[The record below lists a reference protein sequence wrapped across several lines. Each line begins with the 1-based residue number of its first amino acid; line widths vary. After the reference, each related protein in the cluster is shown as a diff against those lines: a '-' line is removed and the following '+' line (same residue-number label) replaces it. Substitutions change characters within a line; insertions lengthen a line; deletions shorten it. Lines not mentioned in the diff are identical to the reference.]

1 MNPEYQTLPPYSSV
15 EEHLNDCLSWL
26 DECLDFCAGRDDGDR
41 RSAPSPIY
49 SGQRLLARQEAVA
62 DGQLPITTLI
72 HRLSMTD
79 FESFLLLLALAPELD
94 IKYEYIY
101 STLQGNPAC
110 LHPTLGLAKNLY
122 SIFAPVTL
130 SQLEAITDSGSPINR
145 FCFEQ
150 TAACGDGD
158 TLLHRNLVL
167 KRTAVR
173 YLLGFSGPSDGE
185 YPNSE
190 LLPRHPVSD
199 FICYPAQFSAIRRA
213 LESVAELDSSSKPGP
228 LPKSSQLTESG
239 SPANSA
245 SLPASPCLLI
255 HLSGED
261 GIGRKCLLSQ
271 ALCGTRFQIRSVD
284 MRSLYHMEPDKLQQC
299 LETLA
304 LEAVLWNRFLHLDC
318 ISPGSE
324 DDAFRLR
331 QATAYLS
338 KSSAIL
344 FLSGQGD
351 KLPLLLS
358 SPVLHIPFSIPDA
371 GIRGDLWKHLGSA
384 YPFDSQTDLEAFGHQ
399 YRLTPGQIAR
409 ILAEASSNTGNGSSV
424 SIPPTALTA
433 AISHSQTLSFHSLAT
448 RIGWTYTWDD
458 LQLAPAACQLL
469 HSACSRLKSKYLV
482 EDQWGFGRKSSYG
495 KGLSLLFYGPPGTG
509 KTMAAQVIARESGLE
524 LYRVDLSQIFNKYI
538 GETEKNIGKIFDEA
552 KKADIILFFDEADS
566 LFSKRTDV
574 SNSNDR
580 HSNAEISCLLQ
591 KMEEHDGVT
600 ILSTNL
606 YQNFDTAFLRRIT
619 YTVHFDMPDVPTRLR
634 LWQSMVPPAAPI
646 SPQVDFQRLSRQFEL
661 SGSSIKSILRGA
673 AYLAAEEDTQIH
685 SKHIIKSMKY
695 EFLKIGKII
704 SNEEFGEYSIYL

>member
-49 SGQRLLARQEAVA
+49 SGQRLLARQEAVT
-62 DGQLPITTLI
+62 DGQLPLTTLI

-130 SQLEAITDSGSPINR
+130 SQLEAITDNGSPINR

-173 YLLGFSGPSDGE
+173 YLLGFAGPSDGE
-185 YPNSE
+185 YPITG
-190 LLPRHPVSD
+190 LLPLHPVSD

-213 LESVAELDSSSKPGP
+213 LEP
-228 LPKSSQLTESG
+228 LAESG
-239 SPANSA
+239 PAHD
-245 SLPASPCLLI
+245 SPCLLI
-255 HLSGED
+255 HLAGEE
-261 GIGRKCLLSQ
+261 GIGRKYLLSQ
-271 ALCGTRFQIRSVD
+271 SLCGTRFQIRSMD
-284 MRSLYHMEPDKLQQC
+284 MRPLYHMEPDKFQQC

-318 ISPGSE
+318 ISPGNE

-338 KSSAIL
+338 KSSAVL

-351 KLPLLLS
+351 RLPFLFS
-358 SPVLHIPFSIPDA
+358 SPALHIPFSIPDA

-384 YPFDSQTDLEAFGHQ
+384 YPLDSRTDLEAFGHQ

-409 ILAEASSNTGNGSSV
+409 ILAEAGSNTGNGSAV

-433 AISHSQTLSFHSLAT
+433 AISRSQTLSFHSLAT

-458 LQLAPAACQLL
+458 LQLAPSACQLL

-482 EDQWGFGRKSSYG
+482 EDQWGFGHKSSYR

-509 KTMAAQVIARESGLE
+509 KTMAAQVIAKESGLE

-580 HSNAEISCLLQ
+580 HSNAEISYLLQ
-591 KMEEHDGVT
+591 KMEEYDGVT

-673 AYLAAEEDTQIH
+673 AYLAAEYGHDIQT
-685 SKHIIKSMKY
+685 KHIIQSMKY
-695 EFLKIGKII
+695 EYLKIGKII
-704 SNEEFGEYSIYL
+704 SDEEFGEYSIYL